1 MLGQFGLFALVCVSF
16 IVGLVLSIE
25 ADKVRNHNPEDI
37 VINLKSSREET
48 KDNRFYVYMDFD
60 IMNKSGAKIHS
71 VSFKTHVEDK
81 NGNSIGSITTTFGS
95 PYFLSG
101 SLELEKKNSITK
113 TSYLDESLYS
123 LQDNSLM
130 HGIYE
135 NGLESYNLRI
145 EITEVRW
152 TDEYKWSK

>member
-1 MLGQFGLFALVCVSF
+1 
-16 IVGLVLSIE
+16 
-25 ADKVRNHNPEDI
+25 
-37 VINLKSSREET
+37 
-48 KDNRFYVYMDFD
+48 
-60 IMNKSGAKIHS
+60 MNKSGAKIHS
-71 VSFKTHVEDK
+71 VSFKTYVEDK

-95 PYFLSG
+95 PYFSSG

-130 HGIYE
+130 YGIYE
-135 NGLESYNLRI
+135 NGLESYNLSI